1 MAACVGTTEGR
12 TTMTNLRRICL
23 LTLVVIICATIVIA
37 KSNLTDPY
45 EILKLSLD
53 ANGGLDRLKAERTQ
67 YVEGT
72 LAVAGLTG
80 TLKSWSQQ
88 PDRSHTEV
96 DLGVLKMTQGD
107 NGRYQWV
114 VDSNGKL
121 QKTTKLDDPTIK
133 RRQLKK
139 LMADYEYANP
149 KSDVFKVTLTG
160 VERVQ
165 DKDCYVIKIANN
177 INSDVIS
184 NYINSETFEKSET
197 TEAEE
202 RKETF
207 VGDYRQISGLLVPFW
222 SKETELNSGQIQ
234 EITLT
239 KYESNPPIDTS
250 LFEPIEQTGKDYRF
264 SSGSSAENVQFRY
277 VANHIFVIIKVGC
290 KERLWVLDT
299 GAGMSCISEA
309 FAKELGLKLEGD
321 MKGLGAAGTQVSL
334 KLAIL
339 PPFELPGI
347 VFDSQTVAVLDM
359 KALNQAIGF
368 DCAGILGFDFLSRF
382 ITKVDYANLL
392 LSFYDPETFKY
403 LGDGHEVNMHLTN
416 NLFRVDATLDGVH
429 KGYWVFDMGASGT
442 SLDGA
447 YAVRNGFTTRKV
459 VEGLGR
465 GAGSAFKTGSI
476 KCKSFEFAGYTIDN
490 PVISFS
496 TGAADTAIKSD
507 EIGAL
512 GNTLFRNFVVYC
524 DYANEKLI
532 VEKGD
537 KFNQPFAI
545 DNSGVQ
551 FKRGESEE
559 PVVIFVSPG
568 TPAAKADF
576 KEGDVVKSI
585 NGIALKYFDGLTA
598 VREVLQQE
606 PGTKLLFVVERS
618 GQKKELKLTLASLYE

>member
-1 MAACVGTTEGR
+1 MTSLR
-12 TTMTNLRRICL
+12 TIFLIA
-23 LTLVVIICATIVIA
+23 LVVTTCATIVVA

-45 EILKLSLD
+45 EILKLHFD
-53 ANGGLDRLKAERTQ
+53 ANGGLNRLKAERAQ

-88 PDRSHTEV
+88 PDHSRAEI
-96 DLGVLKMTQGD
+96 DLKVLKMTQGD

-121 QKTTKLDDPTIK
+121 QKITKLDEPTIK

-139 LMADYEYANP
+139 LMAEYEYANQ
-149 KSDVFKVTLTG
+149 KSNVFKVVLAG
-160 VERVQ
+160 VEKVQ
-165 DKDCYVIKIANN
+165 DKDCYVIKIT
-177 INSDVIS
+177 NSMNADVYTI
-184 NYINSETFEKSET
+184 YLDAETFMLGKSAA
-197 TEAEE
+197 TEGED
-202 RKETF
+202 RKEAF
-207 VGDYRQISGLLVPFW
+207 YGDYRKVGELMVAFSTKEIS
-222 SKETELNSGQIQ
+222 LNSGQVQDVTI
-234 EITLT
+234 T
-239 KYESNPPIDTS
+239 KYESNPQIDTS
-250 LFEPIEQTGKDYRF
+250 LFEPPEQSGKDYRF
-264 SSGSSAENVQFRY
+264 SSGSSAENIPFRY
-277 VANHIFVIIKVGC
+277 IGNHIFVFVKVGC

-321 MKGLGAAGTQVSL
+321 LKGTGAAGTQVSL
-334 KLAIL
+334 KLATL
-339 PPFELPGI
+339 PPFELPG
-347 VFDSQTVAVLDM
+347 VEFDSQAVAVLDM
-359 KALNQAIGF
+359 KALDQTIGF
-368 DCAGILGFDFLSRF
+368 DCVGILGFDFLSRF
-382 ITKVDYANLL
+382 VTKVDYANLL

-403 LGDGHEVNMHLTN
+403 LGDGNEVNMHVN
-416 NLFRVDATLDGVH
+416 EAVFMVDAVLDGVH
-429 KGYWVFDMGASGT
+429 SGSWLFDMGASGT

-447 YAVRNGFTTRKV
+447 YAVRNGFTKRKV

-465 GAGSAFKTGSI
+465 GAGSSFKTGSTR
-476 KCKSFEFAGYTIDN
+476 CKSFEFAGYKIDD
-490 PVISFS
+490 PIISFS
-496 TGAADTAIKSD
+496 TSAADTAIKSD

-551 FKRGESEE
+551 FKRSESGE

-576 KEGDVVKSI
+576 QEGDVVKSI
-585 NGIALKYFDGLTA
+585 NGIAVKYFDGLTA
-598 VREVLQQE
+598 VREMLQQK
-606 PGTKLLFVVERS
+606 PGTKFTFVVERN
-618 GQKKELKLTLASLYE
+618 GREQVLKITLADLY

>member
-1 MAACVGTTEGR
+1 ML
-12 TTMTNLRRICL
+12 NLRIFFL
-23 LTLVVIICATIVIA
+23 VTLTVICATVSFA
-37 KSNLTDPY
+37 KTDLTDPY
-45 EILKLSLD
+45 EILKLGFD
-53 ANGGLDRLKAERTQ
+53 ANGGLNRLKAERAQ
-67 YVEGT
+67 YMEGT
-72 LAVAGLTG
+72 LAVAGLKG

-88 PDRSHTEV
+88 PDRSRTEV
-96 DLGVLKMTQGD
+96 DLGVFKMTQGD

-121 QKTTKLDDPTIK
+121 QKITKLDEPTIQ
-133 RRQLKK
+133 RRQLKR
-139 LMADYEYANP
+139 LITEYEFANP
-149 KSDVFKVTLTG
+149 RSDVFKVTLLG
-160 VERVQ
+160 VEKVQ

-177 INSDVIS
+177 INSDVIT
-184 NYINSETFEKSET
+184 NYINAETFLLEKSEA

-207 VGDYRQISGLLVPFW
+207 VGDYRKISGLVVPFW
-222 SKETELNSGQIQ
+222 TKETELNSGQIQ
-234 EITLT
+234 EVTLT
-239 KYESNPPIDTS
+239 KYESNPPVDTL
-250 LFEPIEQTGKDYRF
+250 LFEPPEQTGKDYRF
-264 SSGSSAENVQFRY
+264 SSGSSAENIPFRY
-277 VANHIFVIIKVGC
+277 IGNHIFVFVKVGC

-321 MKGLGAAGTQVSL
+321 LKGTGAAGTQVSL
-334 KLAIL
+334 KLAVL
-339 PPFELPGI
+339 PPFELPG
-347 VFDSQTVAVLDM
+347 VEFDSQTVAVLDM
-359 KALNQAIGF
+359 KVLNQTIGF
-368 DCAGILGFDFLSRF
+368 DCVGILGFDFLSRF
-382 ITKVDYANLL
+382 VTKVDYANLL

-403 LGDGHEVNMHLTN
+403 LGDGHEVSMHLTN
-416 NLFRVDATLDGVH
+416 SVFRVDATLDGVH
-429 KGYWVFDMGASGT
+429 KGSWVFDMGASGS

-447 YAVRNGFTTRKV
+447 YAVRNGFTARKI

-465 GAGSAFKTGSI
+465 GAGSAFKTGSV

-512 GNTLFRNFVVYC
+512 GNTLFRNFVIYC
-524 DYANEKLI
+524 DYAHEKLI

-576 KEGDVVKSI
+576 REGDVVKSI
-585 NGIALKYFDGLTA
+585 NGIAVKYFDGLTA
-598 VREVLQQE
+598 IREMLQQE
-606 PGTKLLFVVERS
+606 PGTKLSFVVERN
-618 GQKKELKLTLASLYE
+618 GQKEELKLTLANLYE

>member
-1 MAACVGTTEGR
+1 MISLR
-12 TTMTNLRRICL
+12 TICL
-23 LTLVVIICATIVIA
+23 ITLVVTICTTTVVA

-45 EILKLSLD
+45 EILKLSFD
-53 ANGGLDRLKAERTQ
+53 ANGGLNRLKAERTQ

-72 LAVAGLTG
+72 LAVAGLKG

-88 PDRSHTEV
+88 PDRSRTEV

-107 NGRYQWV
+107 NGQYQWV

-121 QKTTKLDDPTIK
+121 QKITKPDEPTIK

-139 LMADYEYANP
+139 LMADYEYADP
-149 KSDVFKVTLTG
+149 KSNVFRVAFTG
-160 VERVQ
+160 VEKVQ
-165 DKDCYVIKIANN
+165 EKDCYVLKIVNS
-177 INSDVIS
+177 INSDVII
-184 NYINSETFEKSET
+184 NYINAETFLLEKSET
-197 TEAEE
+197 TEAEQ

-207 VGDYRQISGLLVPFW
+207 VGDYRKISGLQVPFW
-222 SKETELNSGQIQ
+222 SKETELNSGQVQ
-234 EITLT
+234 EVTLT

-250 LFEPIEQTGKDYRF
+250 LFEPPMQTGKDYQF
-264 SSGSSAENVQFRY
+264 SSGSSAENIPFRFIG
-277 VANHIFVIIKVGC
+277 NHIFLFVKVGC

-299 GAGMSCISEA
+299 GAGMSCLSEA

-321 MKGLGAAGTQVSL
+321 LKGLGAAGTQVSL
-334 KLAIL
+334 KLATL

-347 VFDSQTVAVLDM
+347 EFDSQTVAVLDM
-359 KALNQAIGF
+359 KALNQTIGF

-382 ITKVDYANLL
+382 VTKVDYANLL

-403 LGDGHEVNMHLTN
+403 LGDGRDVNMHVN
-416 NLFRVDATLDGVH
+416 EAVFMVDAALDGVH
-429 KGYWVFDMGASGT
+429 SGSWLFDMGASGT

-447 YAVRNGFTTRKV
+447 YAVRNGFTSRKV

-465 GAGSAFKTGSI
+465 GAGSAFRTGSV
-476 KCKSFEFAGYTIDN
+476 KGKSFEFAGYTIDN
-490 PVISFS
+490 PIVSFS

-512 GNTLFRNFVVYC
+512 GNTLFRNFVIYC
-524 DYANEKLI
+524 DYAHEKLI

-537 KFNQPFAI
+537 RFNLPFPI

-551 FKRGESEE
+551 FKRSESEE

-576 KEGDVVKSI
+576 REGDVVKSI
-585 NGIALKYFDGLTA
+585 NGIAAKYLDGLNA
-598 VREVLQQE
+598 VREMLQQE
-606 PGTKLLFVVERS
+606 PGTKFSFVIERN
-618 GQKKELKLTLASLYE
+618 GQRKELKLTLANLYE

>member
-1 MAACVGTTEGR
+1 MTSLR
-12 TTMTNLRRICL
+12 TICL
-23 LTLVVIICATIVIA
+23 IALAVTICATIVVA

-45 EILKLSLD
+45 EILKLGFD
-53 ANGGLDRLKAERTQ
+53 ASGGLNRLKAERTQ

-88 PDRSHTEV
+88 PDRSRTEV

-107 NGRYQWV
+107 NGQYQWV

-121 QKTTKLDDPTIK
+121 QKTTKLDEPTIK
-133 RRQLKK
+133 RRQLKR

-149 KSDVFKVTLTG
+149 KSDVFKVALTG
-160 VERVQ
+160 VEKVQ

-177 INSDVIS
+177 INSDVIT
-184 NYINSETFEKSET
+184 NYINAETFLLEKSEI
-197 TEAEE
+197 TEGEE

-207 VGDYRQISGLLVPFW
+207 PGDYRQISGLLVPFW
-222 SKETELNSGQIQ
+222 TKETELNSGQIQ
-234 EITLT
+234 EVTLT
-239 KYESNPPIDTS
+239 KYESNPPVDTS
-250 LFEPIEQTGKDYRF
+250 LFEPPEQTGKDYRF
-264 SSGSSAENVQFRY
+264 ASGSSAENIPFRFIG
-277 VANHIFVIIKVGC
+277 NHIFVIVKVGC

-299 GAGMSCISEA
+299 GAGMSVISDA

-321 MKGLGAAGTQVSL
+321 LKGTGAAGTQVSL
-334 KLAIL
+334 KLATL
-339 PPFELPGI
+339 PPFELPG
-347 VFDSQTVAVLDM
+347 VEFDSQTVAVLDM
-359 KALNQAIGF
+359 KALNQTIGF

-382 ITKVDYANLL
+382 VTKVDYANLL

-403 LGDGHEVNMHLTN
+403 LGDGHEVNMHLTE

-429 KGYWVFDMGASGT
+429 KGSWLFDMGASST

-447 YAVRNGFTTRKV
+447 LAVRQGLTKKRV
-459 VEGLGR
+459 VELLGR
-465 GAGSAFKTGSI
+465 GAGRAFKLESV
-476 KCKSFEFAGYTIDN
+476 KCQKLEFAGFLVDN
-490 PVISFS
+490 PIIIFS
-496 TGAADTAIKSD
+496 TDGIDTTVRSD
-507 EIGAL
+507 ETGAL
-512 GNTLFRNFVVYC
+512 GNILFRNFVIYC
-524 DYANEKLI
+524 DYAHEKLI
-532 VEKGD
+532 VERGD

-585 NGIALKYFDGLTA
+585 NGIAVKYFDGLTA
-598 VREVLQQE
+598 IREMLQQE
-606 PGTKLLFVVERS
+606 PGTKLSFVVER
-618 GQKKELKLTLASLYE
+618 GDQMKELKLTLANLYE